1 MREGV
6 EREKARARE
15 LWRTSCEQ
23 LSEYDS
29 IISEK
34 DAELERLRGK
44 IREMEA
50 HEPDT
55 RPGRVGFIDE
65 YPTPLGAE
73 SCTVVPGP
81 TTYLFVGVKLPQLI
95 PLVVIIPTFVLM
107 TGFPPFREQP
117 HGIGGLKK
125 SC

>member
-1 MREGV
+1 M
-6 EREKARARE
+6 
-15 LWRTSCEQ
+15 SS

-55 RPGRVGFIDE
+55 HPGRVGFIDE

-81 TTYLFVGVKLPQLI
+81 TTSHIAPIHRGKALPVDSFSGDN
-95 PLVVIIPTFVLM
+95 PNVLM
-107 TGFPPFREQP
+107 TDFPPFREQP

-125 SC
+125 SY

>member
-1 MREGV
+1 ME
-6 EREKARARE
+6 
-15 LWRTSCEQ
+15 TSCEQ
-23 LSEYDS
+23 LSKYDS

-34 DAELERLRGK
+34 DAKLERLRGE

-55 RPGRVGFIDE
+55 HPGRVGFIDK
-65 YPTPLGAE
+65 YPTPLGAG

-81 TTYLFVGVKLPQLI
+81 TISHIAPVRRGKSPPVSS
-95 PLVVIIPTFVLM
+95 LVVIILMFVLM

-117 HGIGGLKK
+117 HGIGGLKR
-125 SC
+125 SY